1 MMDLMQLATAA
12 ALAPRS
18 GIGSGLP
25 GYPQSEILTRA
36 HLIWLDARG
45 TAEMPAR
52 QQIPAAA
59 LEPLA
64 TQLLV
69 FGIEREPLDFR
80 YLEMGSRMRGLSN
93 DDYTGKR
100 LSEIPHQRAPSL
112 VWDHL
117 TSAMDARAPV
127 RGVLPYV
134 GRSREFSSIFHI
146 VLPLADDGETV
157 DRLLVCIDL
166 APIAGPGVRLQD
178 GTHPFTQLG

>member
-12 ALAPRS
+12 AMAQRTPA
-18 GIGSGLP
+18 GSGLP
-25 GYPQSEILTRA
+25 GYPQSEILTQA
-36 HLIWLDARG
+36 HQLWLAARG
-45 TAEMPAR
+45 SAEMPAR
-52 QQIPAAA
+52 RQFTAAL

-64 TQLLV
+64 AQLMV
-69 FGIEREPLDFR
+69 FGIEQEPLDFR
-80 YLEMGSRMRGLSN
+80 YLEIGNRMRGLSN
-93 DDYTGKR
+93 DDYTGKC
-100 LSEIPHQRAPSL
+100 LSEIPHQRAPSR

-117 TSAMDARAPV
+117 TAAMDARAPV

-157 DRLLVCIDL
+157 DRLLVCVDL
-166 APIAGPGVRLQD
+166 APGAGAGVRLQD

>member
-12 ALAPRS
+12 ALARRPNA
-18 GIGSGLP
+18 GSGLP

-36 HLIWLDARG
+36 HLLWLDARG
-45 TAEMPAR
+45 SAEMPAR
-52 QQIPAAA
+52 RQFSAAT

-64 TQLLV
+64 AQLLV
-69 FGIEREPLDFR
+69 FGVEQEPLDFR
-80 YLEMGSRMRGLSN
+80 YLEMGSRMRALSN
-93 DDYTGKR
+93 DDYTGR
-100 LSEIPHQRAPSL
+100 RVSEIPHQRAPSL

-117 TSAMDARAPV
+117 MAAMDARAPV

-157 DRLLVCIDL
+157 DRLLVCVDL

>member
-12 ALAPRS
+12 ALAARP

-36 HLIWLDARG
+36 HLLWLAARG

-52 QQIPAAA
+52 RQITAAV
-59 LEPLA
+59 LEPLVA
-64 TQLLV
+64 QTLV
-69 FGIEREPLDFR
+69 FGVEREPLDFR
-80 YLEMGSRMRGLSN
+80 YLEMGSRMRALSN
-93 DDYTGKR
+93 NDYTGR
-100 LSEIPHQRAPSL
+100 LLSEIPHQRAPST

-117 TSAMDARAPV
+117 TAAMDARAPV

-134 GRSREFSSIFHI
+134 GRSRDITSIFHI
-146 VLPLADDGETV
+146 VLPLAEDGETV
-157 DRLLVCIDL
+157 DRLLVCVDF
-166 APIAGPGVRLQD
+166 AATATPGMRLQD